1 MVSKVYFADLRARSA
16 DENKGNK
23 IMKLFD
29 EAADGMFSE
38 DDVVAV
44 KVHFGERGNDSFVSP
59 VLLRY
64 IVDKVKER
72 TRKVFLTDTN
82 TLYYGSRHDSVD
94 HIVTAILNGFDYAV
108 VGAPVIIADGLHG
121 GNERLVEVD
130 QKHFDV
136 VKIAGDIYDASGM
149 VVVSHFKG
157 HGMSGFGG
165 ALKNLAMGCATID
178 GKLEQHECAK
188 PIIEGD
194 CNICGVCVDGCP
206 VGALRLGEEGVE
218 IDYDLCIACMNCMDS
233 CPNEV
238 YDLNWEEDVPI
249 FIERMMEYSLGA
261 VKGKEGKLLYFN
273 FLTNVTPDCDCVPW
287 SDYPIVPDIGIL
299 ASEDPVAIDSAS
311 YDLVNRQ
318 IGLMDSILE
327 KNFEFG
333 ADKFRGVW
341 EMVDSSYQLV
351 YAEEIGLGSR
361 DYRLVKVLF

>member
-1 MVSKVYFADLRARSA
+1 MESKVYFADLRARSA
-16 DENKGNK
+16 DENKGTK
-23 IMKLFD
+23 IQRLFD
-29 EAADGMFSE
+29 NVCEDIFSE

-64 IVDKVKER
+64 IVDKVKENAG
-72 TRKVFLTDTN
+72 KVFLTDTN

-94 HIVTAILNGFDYAV
+94 HLITAILNGFDYAV
-108 VGAPVIIADGLHG
+108 VGAPLIIADGLHG
-121 GNERLVEVD
+121 GNERPVEVN

-136 VKIAGDIYDASGM
+136 VKIAGDIYEASGM

-157 HGMSGFGG
+157 HGISGFGG
-165 ALKNLAMGCATID
+165 ALKNLAMGCSTIS

-188 PIIEGD
+188 PIIRGD
-194 CNICGVCVDGCP
+194 CDLCGVCVEECP
-206 VGALRLGEEGVE
+206 VEALTLAEDGVK
-218 IDYDLCIACMNCMDS
+218 INYDKCIACMNCMDI

-261 VKGKEGKLLYFN
+261 IKGKEDKVAYFN
-273 FLTNVTPDCDCVPW
+273 FLTNITPDCDCVPW

-299 ASEDPVAIDSAS
+299 ASRDPVAIDAAS
-311 YDLVNRQ
+311 YDLVNEQ
-318 IGLMDSILE
+318 MGFKDSILE
-327 KNFEFG
+327 KNFEKG

-341 EMVDSSYQLV
+341 SEVDSRYQLV

-361 DYRLVKVLF
+361 EYHLIKI